1 VFSDNTKKKK
11 PLPNSA
17 EPIVKP
23 GFGLDRL
30 DPGPLSLMVSSHR
43 DVRSLCD
50 QLRIEADRY
59 RYLFNSR
66 LYLKE
71 KKKDRTAVS
80 FVGPI
85 IGSPYA
91 VIIFETL
98 IHFGATQIIYIGSCG
113 AVSPEIKIGDIII
126 PSGSFIDEGTSRLYQ
141 SEENDFAEPA
151 LELTEALKRTA
162 ERMNIHCRSGRIW
175 TTDAAFRETPE
186 KVRYYQS
193 RHALA
198 VEMELSAL
206 FTVGRLRGVEVA
218 GILVVSD
225 ELSALEWKPGFKTD
239 DFKKGRMAAIGMIG
253 EVCNSL

>member
-1 VFSDNTKKKK
+1 MK
-11 PLPNSA
+11 PLPHNA

-23 GFGLDRL
+23 GFGLDRF

-43 DVRSLCD
+43 DVGLLCD
-50 QLRIEADRY
+50 QLRIEVNRY

-66 LYLKE
+66 LYLK
-71 KKKDRTAVS
+71 KKKEDKTAVS
-80 FVGPI
+80 FVGPV
-85 IGSPYA
+85 IGAPYA

-98 IHFGATQIIYIGSCG
+98 IHFGVQQIIYIGSCG

-141 SEENDFAEPA
+141 SEENDFAESTLA
-151 LELTEALKRTA
+151 LTEAVKRTA
-162 ERMNIHCRSGRIW
+162 ERMHIYYHSGHIW

-225 ELSALEWKPGFKTD
+225 ELSALKWKPGFKTD
-239 DFKKGRMAAIGMIG
+239 DFKKGRMAAIDMIG